1 MRDKVGHIILFF
13 IFSCLSMGAFAAD
26 DEILYISSYGTDA
39 KYITENISTFISE
52 YSKLTND
59 ATPISIENL
68 NCEVLGDSKKWK
80 GRMREILNHHRNAK
94 LIILLGLEATV
105 TYMSLPE
112 PEYRKIP
119 LYCSMMPRFCAE
131 LEASDS
137 LGCIVTKED
146 NPNGYVDME
155 EVIKDFNVKYANFY
169 VYEPKK
175 LIELSRECFPS
186 KNNFIVIC
194 DNSLRGLT
202 YLRLLKEELKRTD
215 GVTYSFIDGRY
226 RTMQDATIRF
236 KEMPPEKSVGI
247 MCNWRYDAN
256 GGIFMNNGVTYFS
269 RANNIIPMFSFSGSG
284 MGYWTIGGYIPQYED
299 DGKVIAERA
308 YREFFNKEEVPTK
321 IVEVPTRL
329 TIDRNL
335 WNTWQLDESILPQ
348 ETKFVNEESE
358 TGLLEL
364 LTGNTKTFLIVVAI
378 IFVLLIGSTVYMA
391 LRNIKHTRQCQ
402 QRRREYEER
411 ISRLSEVGATERDN
425 AGKLD
430 EINTIIMQLMIENQA
445 ETNKALEI
453 MESSCKVLQK
463 EDLDESHNEVVGII
477 MRQIAEISR
486 ENGETCDE
494 IKALRAEKEEEI
506 EIERINIADV
516 CRGVIDEVNKG
527 NNGIGVTFG
536 SREQIFI
543 ESDRTLIARAVRD
556 VITKMRDVMEECQ
569 VEIRLKICTPN
580 VEMSITGIPQTEYDA
595 NTKDLQKRNTIR
607 LVTKTIVSRMNIIR
621 LGGSMDID
629 KEYNE
634 GTRFVFKLPIVH

>member
-1 MRDKVGHIILFF
+1 MFF

-112 PEYRKIP
+112 PEFRKIP

-226 RTMQDATIRF
+226 RTMQDAAIRF

-358 TGLLEL
+358 TGLSEL

-378 IFVLLIGSTVYMA
+378 IIVLLIGSTVYLA
-391 LRNIKHTRQCQ
+391 VRNIKHTRQCQ

-411 ISRLSEVGATERDN
+411 ISRLSEVGATEKDY

-463 EDLDESHNEVVGII
+463 ENLDESHNEVVGII

-494 IKALRAEKEEEI
+494 IKALKAEKEEEI

-516 CRGVIDEVNKG
+516 CRSVIDEVNKG

-595 NTKDLQKRNTIR
+595 KTKDLQKRNTIR

>member
-175 LIELSRECFPS
+175 LIELSRECFPN
-186 KNNFIVIC
+186 KNNFIIIC

-226 RTMQDATIRF
+226 RTMQDAAIRF
-236 KEMPPEKSVGI
+236 KEMPSEKSVGI

-358 TGLLEL
+358 TGLSEL

-378 IFVLLIGSTVYMA
+378 IFVLLIGSTVYLA
-391 LRNIKHTRQCQ
+391 VRNIKHTRQCQ

-411 ISRLSEVGATERDN
+411 ISRLSEVGATEKDY

-463 EDLDESHNEVVGII
+463 ENLDESHNEVVGII

-494 IKALRAEKEEEI
+494 IKALKAEKEEEI

-516 CRGVIDEVNKG
+516 CRSVIDEVNKG

-580 VEMSITGIPQTEYDA
+580 VEMSITGIPQAEYDA
-595 NTKDLQKRNTIR
+595 KTKDLQKRNTIR

>member
-112 PEYRKIP
+112 PEFRKIP

-226 RTMQDATIRF
+226 RTMQDAAIRF

-358 TGLLEL
+358 TGLSEL

-378 IFVLLIGSTVYMA
+378 IIVLLIGSTVYLA
-391 LRNIKHTRQCQ
+391 VRNIKHTRQCQ

-411 ISRLSEVGATERDN
+411 ISRLSEVGATEKDY

-463 EDLDESHNEVVGII
+463 ENLDESHNEVVGII

-494 IKALRAEKEEEI
+494 IKALKAEKEEEI

-516 CRGVIDEVNKG
+516 CRSVIDEVNKG

-595 NTKDLQKRNTIR
+595 KTKDLQKRNTIR